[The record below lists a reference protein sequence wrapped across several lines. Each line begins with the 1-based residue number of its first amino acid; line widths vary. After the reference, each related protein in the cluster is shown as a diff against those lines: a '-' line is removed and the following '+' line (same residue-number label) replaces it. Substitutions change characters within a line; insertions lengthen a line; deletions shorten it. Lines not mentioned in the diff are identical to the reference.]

1 MGQGLG
7 ISGLCLPPSLWSHP
21 RRRLNGPLPSCEGV
35 AYTGESRVG
44 IGACGIDTFA
54 PTLHNVTM
62 SRGRIQVRA
71 VEFTALSTVLCGQ
84 IFDNQI
90 QFEMWCM
97 SRIDFS

>member
-1 MGQGLG
+1 
-7 ISGLCLPPSLWSHP
+7 
-21 RRRLNGPLPSCEGV
+21 
-35 AYTGESRVG
+35 
-44 IGACGIDTFA
+44 
-54 PTLHNVTM
+54 M